1 MAVDLENLVCEEVAV
16 NAVIQWL
23 SSSSDKVIFTVIVNS
38 ATQQRQR
45 IRVTIIALFCV
56 SLPSRLLQMNIC
68 RKHFNLYLPDVYTRH
83 L

>member
-1 MAVDLENLVCEEVAV
+1 MFIFIFYVNNMAVDLENLVCEEVAV

-45 IRVTIIALFCV
+45 IRVTINALFCV
-56 SLPSRLLQMNIC
+56 SLPSRHGPIHVFQN
-68 RKHFNLYLPDVYTRH
+68 R
-83 L
+83 